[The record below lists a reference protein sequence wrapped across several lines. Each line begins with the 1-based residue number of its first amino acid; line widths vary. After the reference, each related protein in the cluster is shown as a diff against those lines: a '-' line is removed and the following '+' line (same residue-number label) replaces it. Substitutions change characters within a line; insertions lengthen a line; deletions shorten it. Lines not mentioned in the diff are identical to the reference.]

1 MRWQGKRQSGIGEKS
16 SKKTFEELK
25 ERFMTEPV
33 LVTPNLDRE
42 MRVEVDMSDFTMGGM
57 LLMKCENEK

>member
-1 MRWQGKRQSGIGEKS
+1 MRWQGKRQSGIREKS
-16 SKKTFEELK
+16 SKKTFKELK
-25 ERFMTEPV
+25 DRFITEPV
-33 LVTPNLDRE
+33 LVTPDLDRE